1 VAVVS
6 GLLTVADG
14 LELWAV
20 ADVMAYL
27 KCGRSTVYRYM
38 ADPDFPKAIR
48 HGRGHPRWL
57 KAEVVAWWMR
67 LRDAKAA

>member
-1 VAVVS
+1 
-6 GLLTVADG
+6 
-14 LELWAV
+14 
-20 ADVMAYL
+20 MAYL